1 MSNWHNT
8 LFVVPRGDLDYYK
21 RFCLAYTAV
30 GRWIQ
35 QVRDDAQTSEAD
47 IKVLRSAGA
56 LLADFDDWAMRAV
69 NAMRK
74 GNPRAFHALIAEA
87 RELRLVNEETGE
99 VL

>member
-1 MSNWHNT
+1 MSNWRST
-8 LFVVPRGDLDYYK
+8 IFVVPRGSMDYYK
-21 RFCLAYTAV
+21 RFFLTYPAV

-35 QVRDDAQTSEAD
+35 RVCDDAQTSDAD
-47 IKVLRSAGA
+47 IKVLQSAGA